1 MEKSKRANKLV
12 DLLLIKYKEH
22 GGPIKT
28 LKKLNL
34 FLTCTHKED
43 KKNFLRQQVQ
53 FQKITQKKDSIER
66 P

>member
-34 FLTCTHKED
+34 FLTCTRKED
-43 KKNFLRQQVQ
+43 KKKFLRQVQ
-53 FQKITQKKDSIER
+53 FQKITHKKDSIER